1 MIRNHIKREYEEVV
15 NKIKANY
22 KEELSLMKKE
32 CLSLFEIIESRDIY
46 IHKLCMNIADNEI
59 HLNKAI
65 HIMSKYKDKKE
76 KKKSD
81 LDENFYLEQIY
92 NLSCQ
97 NNNLKETCLLYQK
110 DIDSLKLK
118 LKTQKDHQLTSEN
131 NLKSEIKKL
140 QSTLKQKEIDYDNKL
155 KYFNRQ

>member
-1 MIRNHIKREYEEVV
+1 
-15 NKIKANY
+15 
-22 KEELSLMKKE
+22 
-32 CLSLFEIIESRDIY
+32 
-46 IHKLCMNIADNEI
+46 
-59 HLNKAI
+59 
-65 HIMSKYKDKKE
+65 
-76 KKKSD
+76 